1 MVKTCEGI
9 DVVPLELAPV
19 MPDGTIDVQLIIT
32 PLVDDVML
40 TALLVS
46 PEQIVW
52 FEIENV
58 VVGVGFTTIETV
70 IGMPV
75 HPREL
80 GVTVYTTV
88 KGALVLFTNNCE
100 ITLSDPDEAPVTPD
114 GTLTV
119 QL

>member
-1 MVKTCEGI
+1 M
-9 DVVPLELAPV
+9 PLELAPV
-19 MPDGTIDVQLIIT
+19 MPDGTIDVQLMMT

-52 FEIENV
+52 FEIENI
-58 VVGVGFTTIETV
+58 VVGFGFTTIDTV
-70 IGMPV
+70 IGMPLQLRDV
-75 HPREL
+75 

-88 KGALVLFTNNCE
+88 KGALVLFTNNCA
-100 ITLSDPDEAPVTPD
+100 ITLSDPDDPPVTPD
-114 GTLTV
+114 GILTV